1 MENDSSEFDQPNI
14 FTEMA
19 ALLIPTIITETLAR
33 IPKMEDFSRMNIDKL
48 REQLLVEVIAEMS
61 GHSSSDLKS
70 SSLSSLVS
78 LSYPSSSNPTFHNGS
93 KSQESVATPITAL
106 SHNGSDESMLQ
117 SEAPLYTLRITL
129 DRLYTEYY
137 QCMKQ
142 DIMKELQGEI
152 RELIREERE
161 KSHIVTNTHLTDS
174 TKTESDDSN
183 GLTLSQIIRSYTLN
197 NEVADV
203 SISLNQSAE
212 SQSSSN
218 LMKSTDSMQTSS
230 RSGSAIVRVLSEINR
245 GNSPS
250 HVQLTRVKSADIV
263 LEDKFPTHQ
272 QPPVSAVSLV
282 KTPVAKRPLSK
293 SPPTPPIP
301 RKQN

>member
-78 LSYPSSSNPTFHNGS
+78 SNPTFHNGS

-142 DIMKELQGEI
+142 DIMKELQCEI

-161 KSHIVTNTHLTDS
+161 KSHIVTNAHLTDS

-245 GNSPS
+245 GNSHS